1 MNKETR
7 EVRTIKVKD
16 FAKQFIEEIEKL
28 GLKSLDFPTF
38 IVQIPETDI
47 VVSYARVNDNAFLVV
62 VSQADIIKSTENFVD
77 PVTAANNMLFKI
89 RNIQQQVTEAK
100 KQNEQK
106 VS

>member
-16 FAKQFIEEIEKL
+16 FAKQFTEEIEKL
-28 GLKSLDFPTF
+28 GLKPLDFPSF

-47 VVSYARVNDNAFLVV
+47 VVSYVRINDNAFLVV
-62 VSQADIIKSTENFVD
+62 ISQADIIKSTENFID
-77 PVTAANNMLFKI
+77 PVAAANNMLFKI
-89 RNIQQQVTEAK
+89 RNIQQQVAKAK